1 MMSSKESYADRR
13 SDLLHYIEDQAE
25 SGVYQTRRQ
34 EVEVPDPLDEKKTR
48 PLIVVEVARDQNGAI
63 LRQESGVLARYGIK
77 TGNFTFT
84 ITYDPKVEAQIQDQ
98 QKLAQ
103 DINTSIAEAKK
114 AQQRAITVAANG
126 EADAAQ
132 AKWDQEKVN
141 SKIQAE
147 AEQEVRTAQK
157 RKESAELHKAALVLE
172 GQGEAE
178 KKRLILSADGALA
191 QKLEAYKDVQRMWAD
206 AFKGY
211 QGQIVP
217 SIVTGG
223 GANRPKGGNNIM

>member
-103 DINTSIAEAKK
+103 HINTSITEAKK
-114 AQQRAITVAANG
+114 AQQRPITVAANG
-126 EADAAQ
+126 EADTAP
-132 AKWDQEKVN
+132 AKSDHMQIN
-141 SKIQAE
+141 SKIHPQA
-147 AEQEVRTAQK
+147 QQHFLT
-157 RKESAELHKAALVLE
+157 
-172 GQGEAE
+172 
-178 KKRLILSADGALA
+178 
-191 QKLEAYKDVQRMWAD
+191 
-206 AFKGY
+206 
-211 QGQIVP
+211 
-217 SIVTGG
+217 
-223 GANRPKGGNNIM
+223 